1 MKRLILLCS
10 AVLAL
15 TLSGCQT
22 YKKIEGLLNTATT
35 TTVSASTTTE
45 IIVDAQKTTRI
56 AQAAF
61 TEFLKEDKRHADLL
75 KAHLPAVHQ
84 FAEYLREK
92 VTFDPGYGPVLQVPR
107 DVAVLKQLRKA
118 TDVFEANRTA
128 TGEFNLRSAIA
139 VVKGLLLNTKTN
151 LTQIQSL
158 NAP

>member
-1 MKRLILLCS
+1 MKRLLLLCS
-10 AVLAL
+10 AALAL

-61 TEFLKEDKRHADLL
+61 TEFLKEDKRHAELL
-75 KAHLPAVHQ
+75 KTHLPAVHK

-92 VTFDPGYGPVLQVPR
+92 VPFDPGFGPTLQLPR

-118 TDVFEANRTA
+118 TDAFESNRTP
-128 TGEFNLRSAIA
+128 TGESNLRSAIA
-139 VVKGLLLNTKTN
+139 VVKGMLSDTKTN
-151 LTQIQSL
+151 LTQVQSL